1 MSGCSSIDPLIT
13 PYVDGDI
20 GAEDRRLVDAHVR
33 MCAPC
38 HSRVAAGEAVRDL
51 LRARRGAVAAESASP
66 ALRDRCAALGS
77 AGVRTRTFPR
87 GVSIFAWRARL
98 TPLALAATLV
108 IVVGGAFVYV
118 STDRSTRVLAAEL
131 TA

>member
-1 MSGCSSIDPLIT
+1 MSDCSSIDPLIT

-20 GAEDRRLVDAHVR
+20 GADERRLVHAHVR
-33 MCAPC
+33 LCAPC
-38 HSRVAAGEAVRDL
+38 HSRVAAEQAVRDL
-51 LRARRGAVAAESASP
+51 LQARRVSLAAESASV

-77 AGVRTRTFPR
+77 AGVRTGTSAR

-118 STDRSTRVLAAEL
+118 ST
-131 TA
+131 